1 MQWIEYLLH
10 KKHSILSFLRVHY
23 FSSCDSLTHVH
34 KDCFLQWI
42 VFHKTCTDMKTSWGN
57 EHFQHASQHWP
68 SVHFLCHTKYRSTSI
83 QSRFAIY
90 QYGCSRYLH
99 HFLQKGMLESITSF
113 DFSVI
118 IINVNIEIVLCSKT
132 FPTVFA
138 FVLKQGWKMNTFN
151 MLQ

>member
-1 MQWIEYLLH
+1 
-10 KKHSILSFLRVHY
+10 
-23 FSSCDSLTHVH
+23 
-34 KDCFLQWI
+34 
-42 VFHKTCTDMKTSWGN
+42 MKISWES

-132 FPTVFA
+132 FPTVFTV
-138 FVLKQGWKMNTFN
+138 VLKQGWKMNTSTCFSRLLFCEFVLFHTMYKQN
-151 MLQ
+151 KIFHFATRF